1 MDNTITRVYR
11 VITDDDASYVI
22 QRRYLT
28 EEHNIPTPEDDITDL
43 LAKRFVAVNQYIF
56 IPTNKIKKII
66 LLNSGEN
73 DIY

>member
-1 MDNTITRVYR
+1 MDNIITRVYR
-11 VITDDDASYVI
+11 VITDDDASYAI
-22 QRRYLT
+22 QRRYLA

-66 LLNSGEN
+66 LLDSGKN
-73 DIY
+73 NIY